1 MGEKTAITTLMI
13 KTCAK
18 RHVRVRHCKI
28 ILTNVFSS
36 RKPSPTCQ
44 ITNGT
49 SGGIR
54 RAKFLGPRRVRNGP
68 IALLK
73 VNDRQKSSNILKRN
87 KLTSIE

>member
-1 MGEKTAITTLMI
+1 MVI

-18 RHVRVRHCKI
+18 DTLGLDTKDHVDKCF
-28 ILTNVFSS
+28 FSI
-36 RKPSPTCQ
+36 KPSPTCQ

-54 RAKFLGPRRVRNGP
+54 QAKLLGPGRVRGGS

-73 VNDRQKSSNILKRN
+73 VNDSQEK
-87 KLTSIE
+87 

>member
-1 MGEKTAITTLMI
+1 MLGLGTKD
-13 KTCAK
+13 
-18 RHVRVRHCKI
+18 HVDLC
-28 ILTNVFSS
+28 FFS

-54 RAKFLGPRRVRNGP
+54 RAKLLGPRRVRGGS

-73 VNDRQKSSNILKRN
+73 VNDSQKKQQYTKTGTGSVVL
-87 KLTSIE
+87 

>member
-1 MGEKTAITTLMI
+1 MREKTAITTLMI

-18 RHVRVRHCKI
+18 RHIRVRHSKI

-54 RAKFLGPRRVRNGP
+54 RAKLLGPGRVRGGS

-73 VNDRQKSSNILKRN
+73 VNDSQKKQQYTKTR
-87 KLTSIE
+87 